1 MRRSTFLLAAIVL
14 LGTACNRDDKEAA
27 RARGVIGRAMP
38 DALSYPGSTLVSY
51 SASDDAAQIELTTA
65 APVQVVAKWYRETL
79 PVNGWDVQSDAEDRS
94 GALVIYAEKAKRPL
108 WLTLR
113 ANVGG
118 PGTTYTLMGGIVETD
133 STKADS
139 TKAQRSGSSMSSN
152 RIQRR

>member
-1 MRRSTFLLAAIVL
+1 MRRFISLLAAVAL
-14 LGTACNRDDKEAA
+14 LGTACNRDKEAA

-38 DALSYPGSTLVSY
+38 DALSYPGSSIVSY
-51 SASDDAAQIELTTA
+51 SASDDAAQIELTA
-65 APVQVVAKWYRETL
+65 PAPVQEVAKWYREIL
-79 PVNGWDVQSDAEDRS
+79 PLNGWEVQSDAVDPS
-94 GALVIYAEKAKRPL
+94 GAVVIYAEKTKRPL

-139 TKAQRSGSSMSSN
+139 TKTQRSGSSMSSN

>member
-1 MRRSTFLLAAIVL
+1 MRRITFVLAAVVL
-14 LGTACNRDDKEAA
+14 LGAACNRDKEAA

-38 DALSYPGSTLVSY
+38 DALSFPGSSIVSY

-79 PVNGWDVQSDAEDRS
+79 PLNGWEVQSDAEDRS
-94 GALVIYAEKAKRPL
+94 GALVIYAQKSKRPL

-118 PGTTYTLMGGIVETD
+118 PGTTYTLMGGIIEPD
-133 STKADS
+133 ST
-139 TKAQRSGSSMSSN
+139 QR
-152 RIQRR
+152 

>member
-1 MRRSTFLLAAIVL
+1 MHRSTFLLAAVVL
-14 LGTACNRDDKEAA
+14 LGTACNRDKEAA

-38 DALSYPGSTLVSY
+38 DALSYPGSSIVGY

-65 APVQVVAKWYRETL
+65 APVQEVAKWYREVL
-79 PVNGWDVQSDAEDRS
+79 PLNGWDVQSDAADPS

-113 ANVGG
+113 ANAGG